1 MRTQVDSLTHNNV
14 SSTDNCLKHRQLF
27 QKTNVYYSREGSLD
41 MYVGHRPTIRMLLL
55 KLKIP
60 PEKIIDMH

>member
-1 MRTQVDSLTHNNV
+1 M
-14 SSTDNCLKHRQLF
+14 STIAVKD
-27 QKTNVYYSREGSLD
+27 SLD

-60 PEKIIDMH
+60 PEKIIAMN

>member
-1 MRTQVDSLTHNNV
+1 
-14 SSTDNCLKHRQLF
+14 
-27 QKTNVYYSREGSLD
+27 

>member
-1 MRTQVDSLTHNNV
+1 MRTLDSLTHNNV
-14 SSTDNCLKHRQLF
+14 SSTDNYLNSFEL
-27 QKTNVYYSREGSLD
+27 KTNVYYSNKGSLD

-60 PEKIIDMH
+60 PEK